1 MSEAMAGTRK
11 KAFGFDNLIDWLEGD
26 RIIWI
31 IVFAIIMFSIVG
43 MASSTSLLAKLN
55 SASRFDYAI
64 QQVYI
69 SFGGLVLIW
78 LICKFGRV
86 GILKFLSRL
95 GFIGSALLLIL
106 LDSHFQGIPFLTPV
120 ETQPGSGTWR
130 TIIMFGVPVMVY
142 EVVKVAMVM
151 YLAWALQTL
160 KQKETQLADKLAAF
174 GWLRFLS
181 SDEGKVMFYVGAP
194 MVIVFLLE
202 LAGSNSSAIFLGLV
216 MGFTVIVGKM
226 KFKYIFHLILAGVI
240 ALGLVFGMQKITG
253 WKFLT
258 RVTTAISRVSDFH
271 GDPVKELHKHE
282 PGTLAFQR
290 ILDSSKQ
297 VTSAK
302 VAVSTGGLL
311 GKGPGKSTQRY
322 IVSVMYEDYMFSFII
337 EEYGLLGGMLILML
351 YGTLLARGSIIVRNC
366 DTVFAR
372 CTVAGLVALISC
384 QALLHILV
392 NVDLIP
398 MTGQNLPMISHGNS
412 SFLCFCIAF
421 GVILSISRM
430 AKKKIARETA
440 NEMKNAPFGTGD
452 ETSDSLNDLDDLE
465 SREE

>member
-1 MSEAMAGTRK
+1 MAGTRK

-181 SDEGKVMFYVGAP
+181 TEEGKVMFYVGAP

-311 GKGPGKSTQRY
+311 GKGPGKSTQR
-322 IVSVMYEDYMFSFII
+322 
-337 EEYGLLGGMLILML
+337 
-351 YGTLLARGSIIVRNC
+351 
-366 DTVFAR
+366 
-372 CTVAGLVALISC
+372 
-384 QALLHILV
+384 
-392 NVDLIP
+392 
-398 MTGQNLPMISHGNS
+398 
-412 SFLCFCIAF
+412 
-421 GVILSISRM
+421 
-430 AKKKIARETA
+430 
-440 NEMKNAPFGTGD
+440 
-452 ETSDSLNDLDDLE
+452 
-465 SREE
+465 

>member
-1 MSEAMAGTRK
+1 MAGTRK

-181 SDEGKVMFYVGAP
+181 TEEGKVMFYVGAP

-412 SFLCFCIAF
+412 SFLCCCIAF

>member
-86 GILKFLSRL
+86 GILKFLSRF

-181 SDEGKVMFYVGAP
+181 TEEGKVMFYVGAP

-366 DTVFAR
+366 DTVFAK

>member
-1 MSEAMAGTRK
+1 MAGTRK

-86 GILKFLSRL
+86 GILKFLSLL

-181 SDEGKVMFYVGAP
+181 TEEGKVMFYVGAP

-290 ILDSSKQ
+290 ILDGSKQ

-366 DTVFAR
+366 DTVFAK

>member
-181 SDEGKVMFYVGAP
+181 TEEGKVMFYVGAP

>member
-1 MSEAMAGTRK
+1 MGEAMAGTRK

-181 SDEGKVMFYVGAP
+181 TEEGKVMFYVGAP

>member
-1 MSEAMAGTRK
+1 MS
-11 KAFGFDNLIDWLEGD
+11 
-26 RIIWI
+26 
-31 IVFAIIMFSIVG
+31 
-43 MASSTSLLAKLN
+43 SSTSLHAKLH

-181 SDEGKVMFYVGAP
+181 TEEGKVMFYVGAP

-240 ALGLVFGMQKITG
+240 ALGLVFGMVTITG
-253 WKFLT
+253 WNFVT

>member
-1 MSEAMAGTRK
+1 MAGTRK

-181 SDEGKVMFYVGAP
+181 TEEGKVMFYVGAP

-322 IVSVMYEDYMFSFII
+322 IVSVMYEDYMLSFII
-337 EEYGLLGGMLILML
+337 EEYGLLGGMLILIL

>member
-181 SDEGKVMFYVGAP
+181 TEEGKVMFYVGAP

-337 EEYGLLGGMLILML
+337 EEYGLLGGMLILIL

>member
-1 MSEAMAGTRK
+1 MREAMAGTRK

-181 SDEGKVMFYVGAP
+181 TEEGKVMFYVGAP

-258 RVTTAISRVSDFH
+258 RVTTAISRVSDVH

>member
-1 MSEAMAGTRK
+1 MAGTRK

-181 SDEGKVMFYVGAP
+181 TEEGKVMFYVGAP

-322 IVSVMYEDYMFSFII
+322 IVSVMYEDYMFSFIRGVWPAGRHADSYALWHASGQRLDHCQELRHRI
-337 EEYGLLGGMLILML
+337 CQMHSGRPRRSHFLPGPAAHSRQCGPYTDDGAE
-351 YGTLLARGSIIVRNC
+351 LADDQSRKQFVP
-366 DTVFAR
+366 V
-372 CTVAGLVALISC
+372 
-384 QALLHILV
+384 LLHR
-392 NVDLIP
+392 
-398 MTGQNLPMISHGNS
+398 
-412 SFLCFCIAF
+412 F
-421 GVILSISRM
+421 R
-430 AKKKIARETA
+430 
-440 NEMKNAPFGTGD
+440 
-452 ETSDSLNDLDDLE
+452 SDSVNQPHG
-465 SREE
+465 EEEDCEGDGERDEECAFRYGRRDQRLIE

>member
-1 MSEAMAGTRK
+1 MAGTRK

-120 ETQPGSGTWR
+120 ETQPGSGTRR

-181 SDEGKVMFYVGAP
+181 TEEGKVMFYVGAP

-366 DTVFAR
+366 DTVFAK

>member
-1 MSEAMAGTRK
+1 MREAMAGTRK

-181 SDEGKVMFYVGAP
+181 TEEGKVMFYVGAP

-290 ILDSSKQ
+290 ILDGSKQ

>member
-1 MSEAMAGTRK
+1 MGEAMAGTRK

-181 SDEGKVMFYVGAP
+181 TEEGKVMFYVGAP

-366 DTVFAR
+366 DTVFAK
-372 CTVAGLVALISC
+372 CAVAGLVALISC

>member
-1 MSEAMAGTRK
+1 MAGTRK

-181 SDEGKVMFYVGAP
+181 TEEGKVMFYVGAP

-226 KFKYIFHLILAGVI
+226 KFKYIFHLILSGVI

>member
-1 MSEAMAGTRK
+1 MREAMAGTRK

-290 ILDSSKQ
+290 ILDGSKQ

-366 DTVFAR
+366 DTVFAK

>member
-1 MSEAMAGTRK
+1 MGEAMAGTRK

-181 SDEGKVMFYVGAP
+181 TEEGKVMFYVGAP

-290 ILDSSKQ
+290 ILDGSKQ

-337 EEYGLLGGMLILML
+337 EEYGLLGGMLILIL

>member
-1 MSEAMAGTRK
+1 MAGTRK

-130 TIIMFGVPVMVY
+130 TIVMFGVPVMVY

-181 SDEGKVMFYVGAP
+181 TEEGKVMFYVGAP

>member
-1 MSEAMAGTRK
+1 MAGTRK

-106 LDSHFQGIPFLTPV
+106 LDSHFQWIPFLTPV

-181 SDEGKVMFYVGAP
+181 TEEGKVMFYVGAP

>member
-1 MSEAMAGTRK
+1 MAGTRK

-181 SDEGKVMFYVGAP
+181 TEEGKVMFYVGAP

-392 NVDLIP
+392 NVDLMP

-412 SFLCFCIAF
+412 SFLCFCVAF
-421 GVILSISRM
+421 GIILSISRM

-440 NEMKNAPFGTGD
+440 EEMMNAHFGTGD
-452 ETSDSLNDLDDLE
+452 EKSDTLNDLDDFE
-465 SREE
+465 SQD

>member
-1 MSEAMAGTRK
+1 MAGTRK

-160 KQKETQLADKLAAF
+160 KQKETQLADKLEAF

-181 SDEGKVMFYVGAP
+181 TEEGKVMFYVGAP

>member
-1 MSEAMAGTRK
+1 MAGTRK

-181 SDEGKVMFYVGAP
+181 TEEGKVMFYVGAP

-440 NEMKNAPFGTGD
+440 NEMKNALFGTGD

>member
-1 MSEAMAGTRK
+1 MREAMAGTRK

-181 SDEGKVMFYVGAP
+181 TEEGKVMFYVGAP

-366 DTVFAR
+366 DTVFAK

-412 SFLCFCIAF
+412 SFLCFFIAF

>member
-1 MSEAMAGTRK
+1 MREAMAGTRK

-181 SDEGKVMFYVGAP
+181 TEEGKVMFYVGAP

-337 EEYGLLGGMLILML
+337 EEYGLLGGMLILIL

>member
-1 MSEAMAGTRK
+1 MREAMAGTRK

-181 SDEGKVMFYVGAP
+181 TEGGKVMFYVGAP

>member
-1 MSEAMAGTRK
+1 MAGTRK

-86 GILKFLSRL
+86 GILKFLSRF

-181 SDEGKVMFYVGAP
+181 TEEGKVMFYVGAP

-290 ILDSSKQ
+290 ILDGSKQ

-366 DTVFAR
+366 DTVFAK

>member
-1 MSEAMAGTRK
+1 MAGTRK

-181 SDEGKVMFYVGAP
+181 TEEGKVMFYVGAP

-302 VAVSTGGLL
+302 VAVSSGGLL

>member
-1 MSEAMAGTRK
+1 MAGTRK

-181 SDEGKVMFYVGAP
+181 TEEGKVMFYVGAP

-412 SFLCFCIAF
+412 SFLGFCIAF

>member
-1 MSEAMAGTRK
+1 MGEAMAGTRK

-106 LDSHFQGIPFLTPV
+106 LDSHFQGIPFLKPV

-181 SDEGKVMFYVGAP
+181 TEEGKVMFYVGAP

-337 EEYGLLGGMLILML
+337 EEYGLLGGMLILIL

-366 DTVFAR
+366 DTVFAK

>member
-1 MSEAMAGTRK
+1 MAGTRK

-106 LDSHFQGIPFLTPV
+106 LDSPFQGIPFLRPV

-181 SDEGKVMFYVGAP
+181 TEEGKVMFYVGAP

>member
-181 SDEGKVMFYVGAP
+181 TEEGKVMFYVGAP

-290 ILDSSKQ
+290 ILDGSKQ

-366 DTVFAR
+366 DTVFAK

>member
-106 LDSHFQGIPFLTPV
+106 LDSHFQGIPLLRPV

-181 SDEGKVMFYVGAP
+181 TEEGKVMFYVGAP

-337 EEYGLLGGMLILML
+337 EEYGLVGGILILML

-366 DTVFAR
+366 DTVFAK
-372 CTVAGLVALISC
+372 CAVAGLVAVISC

>member
-1 MSEAMAGTRK
+1 MWEAMAGTRK

-181 SDEGKVMFYVGAP
+181 TEEGKVMFYVGAP

-290 ILDSSKQ
+290 ILDGSKQ

-337 EEYGLLGGMLILML
+337 EEYGLLGGMLILIL

>member
-1 MSEAMAGTRK
+1 MGEAMAGTRK

-181 SDEGKVMFYVGAP
+181 TEEGKVMFYVGAP

-322 IVSVMYEDYMFSFII
+322 IGSVMYEDYMFSFII

>member
-1 MSEAMAGTRK
+1 MGEAMAGTRK

-181 SDEGKVMFYVGAP
+181 TEEGKVMFYVGVP

-290 ILDSSKQ
+290 ILDGSKQ

-366 DTVFAR
+366 DTVFAK